1 MDSQSQRKINRRN
14 RQRGSKFEKTAADI
28 LGLDVVPYSGSNARF
43 GYGDIRDSKWLG
55 ECKNITPVDG
65 RCKILTKWI
74 NDNHRK
80 ADLYGLLPFLT
91 WMPAGK
97 VDKYVILECEVF
109 DTMGLHDWKTIVDIE
124 IPRVS
129 VTAVNM
135 YIDIA
140 DKRLR
145 DVKSCKTIARLIFGC
160 DIYYMMDIKTFKE
173 AMEITGM
180 KGELQKY

>member
-28 LGLDVVPYSGSNARF
+28 LGMDVVPYSGSNARF
-43 GYGDIRDSKWLG
+43 GFGDIRDSKWLG

-65 RCKILTKWI
+65 RCKIQTKWI

-80 ADLYGLLPFLT
+80 ADLYGLLPFLV

-97 VDKYVILECEVF
+97 PDKYVILESDIF
-109 DTMGLHDWKTIVDIE
+109 ADMDLYDWKPIDEIE

-135 YIDIA
+135 YIDITA
-140 DKRLR
+140 DYLKP
-145 DVKSCKTIARLIFGC
+145 VKSMKSIVRLKFGYHA
-160 DIYYMMDIKTFKE
+160 YYMMDIRTFRD
-173 AMEITGM
+173 AMEYKGM